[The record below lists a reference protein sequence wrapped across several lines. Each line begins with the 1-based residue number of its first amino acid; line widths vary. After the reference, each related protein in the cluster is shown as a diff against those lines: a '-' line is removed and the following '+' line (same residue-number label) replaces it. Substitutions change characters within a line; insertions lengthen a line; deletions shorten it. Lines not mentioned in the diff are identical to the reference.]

1 MLSTLKCLGF
11 SSRGLCVFENPPFLF
26 ISLSSLK
33 LQRIKAEKAEIT
45 RFFQKPKTPQAPK
58 VSTQR
63 FPLAFF
69 SVSVRLLLLKTNT
82 VPLPSQPAFRQRG
95 STCAGSCCFW
105 WSLEVLAGSLKRR
118 KGPSASGLLHE
129 LCGKL

>member
-1 MLSTLKCLGF
+1 MMLSTLKCLGF
-11 SSRGLCVFENPPFLF
+11 SSRGLCVFENPPFHF
-26 ISLSSLK
+26 ISSSSLK

-95 STCAGSCCFW
+95 LHLHRELLFLVEPGGSRW
-105 WSLEVLAGSLKRR
+105 VLEKAERAKCLRV
-118 KGPSASGLLHE
+118 AS
-129 LCGKL
+129 